1 MGLFKKKSTNKKAFT
16 FDQLQVLRYIMDKK
30 IYKKTI
36 TAKDWFAEDAARS
49 QACSLFVSSLKK
61 RMEVGNIYNDDPI
74 NFEWSDDFRYVA
86 LHFTF
91 ETCGKSISLYLG
103 VTCDEEN
110 IPDKLNVQI
119 DNANSIDIQLD
130 RYPLY
135 VDNANF
141 IYENAAEKLEEL
153 LIQKGVINI
162 TF

>member
-36 TAKDWFAEDAARS
+36 TVKDWFAEDAVKN
-49 QACSLFVSSLKK
+49 QACSLFVSAINK
-61 RMEVGNIYNDDPI
+61 RIDIGNICTDNSI
-74 NFEWSDDFRYVA
+74 NFEWRDDFRYVA

-91 ETCGKSISLYLG
+91 ETCGKSISVYLG

-110 IPDKLNVQI
+110 IPDKLKVRI
-119 DNANSIDIQLD
+119 DNDDSIDIQLD

-153 LIQKGVINI
+153 LIQKSAINI